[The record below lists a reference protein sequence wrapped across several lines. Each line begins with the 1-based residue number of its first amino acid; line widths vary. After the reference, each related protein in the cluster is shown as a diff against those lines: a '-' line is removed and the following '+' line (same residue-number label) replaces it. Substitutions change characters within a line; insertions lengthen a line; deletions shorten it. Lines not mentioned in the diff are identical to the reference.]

1 MHRSLLSW
9 PIVCGLIATG
19 LVAGAPT
26 EAAPLTRR
34 DLAEAG
40 FHLIAGSRL
49 RPDVVL
55 HGATGDTT
63 LGDALGGKPALL
75 VFTDYRCQSLCGVV
89 LDQLAETLPR
99 VPLGLGR
106 DYNVISV
113 ALDPAQTVED
123 AARFR
128 DAHAG
133 GGILRHAGLF
143 FTNDAP
149 ALGVMQD
156 GVGLVAPFDADHR
169 QYAHPAGLVLVDAD
183 GRAQRILSPFA
194 LDPFDLKL
202 ALTDTGAAPLSLGAH
217 ALLLCY
223 GWNPTAGLYT
233 LRIERVL
240 SLAAAATI
248 VLIGGTVALFLRRER
263 RKPQRRVPG
272 RI

>member
-1 MHRSLLSW
+1 MRHPLLPW
-9 PIVCGLIATG
+9 LIASG
-19 LVAGAPT
+19 SIAASLSVGAPSD
-26 EAAPLTRR
+26 AASLGRR
-34 DLAEAG
+34 DLAQAG
-40 FHLIAGSRL
+40 FHLVAGSRL
-49 RPDVVL
+49 PSDAVL
-55 HGATGDTT
+55 HGPGGDRT

-113 ALDPAQTVED
+113 ALDPAQTVAD

-133 GGILRHAGLF
+133 SGSLSRDGSF
-143 FTNDAP
+143 FTNDAE
-149 ALGVMQD
+149 ALRAMEA
-156 GVGLVAPFDADHR
+156 GVGLVAPYDADHR
-169 QYAHPAGLVLVDAD
+169 QFAHPAGLVLVDAG

-194 LDPFDLKL
+194 LNPFDMKL
-202 ALTDTGAAPLSLGAH
+202 ALTDGGAAPLSIVGH

-233 LRIERVL
+233 LRVERVL
-240 SLAAAATI
+240 GVAAATTI
-248 VLIGGTVALFLRRER
+248 LLIGGTIALFLRRER
-263 RKPQRRVPG
+263 RRPG
-272 RI
+272 RLPHGRT